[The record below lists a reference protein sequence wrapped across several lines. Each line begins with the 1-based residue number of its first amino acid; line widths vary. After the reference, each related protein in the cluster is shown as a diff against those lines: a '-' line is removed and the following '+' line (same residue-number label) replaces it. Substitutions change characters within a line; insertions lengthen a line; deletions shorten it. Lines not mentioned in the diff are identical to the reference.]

1 MIYGKEAMSLT
12 SFFIRKAVAPLW
24 AYHERSPYLKISR
37 DLKVHEQISLDER
50 LSRQWDQLVK
60 MVGHAWA
67 KCPYYRCRFGQTG
80 FQPGMLKSWEDLKRL
95 PILTKDDI
103 RENTATMIAQGE
115 KEENLIPRK
124 TSGSTGVSLN
134 FYVKD
139 SEFQFKRGVTLY
151 RDEWTGWKL
160 GDWRAMVWGNP
171 TYLVNW
177 RSRIRNNLLERM
189 FSLDTLKMNEAMM
202 HDFSKK
208 IMTKKPTLLFGHAH
222 SLYLFAD
229 YCKKQ
234 DYPLYPFKGILSTAM
249 VLHDHE
255 RTLCEEVFRTRVFNR
270 YGCEEVSLIASE
282 CELHDGLHIN
292 TDNLIVEILKD
303 GREAEPGEEGQL
315 VITDLTNLAMPF
327 LRYQMGDLAVPSS
340 KRCPCG
346 RTYPLLER
354 LAGRVADYLLT
365 PEGEWV
371 SGISLTENF
380 ATLIPGLKQIQII
393 QNQRERILLRM
404 VKGEEFG
411 ESSLE
416 EIKRLIKNRFGP
428 RMDYTLEFV
437 ERLFPEPSGKYRFS
451 ICNLHD

>member
-1 MIYGKEAMSLT
+1 MSLAP
-12 SFFIRKAVAPLW
+12 FFIRRAIAPLW
-24 AYHERSPYLKISR
+24 AYHERSPYLRICR
-37 DLKVHEQISLDER
+37 DLKAHERISLDER
-50 LSRQWDQLVK
+50 LSRQWVQLVE

-67 KCPYYRCRFGQTG
+67 KCPYYRRRFGETG
-80 FQPGMLKSWEDLKRL
+80 FEPAMLKGWEDLKRL

-103 RENTATMIAQGE
+103 RENTASMIAQGE
-115 KEENLIPRK
+115 KKEDLIPRK

-171 TYLVNW
+171 AYLENW
-177 RSRIRNNLLERM
+177 RSRIRNRFLERM
-189 FSLDTLKMNEAMM
+189 FSLDTLKMDKEMM
-202 HDFSKK
+202 RNFSEEVISKK
-208 IMTKKPTLLFGHAH
+208 PSLLFGHAH

-229 YCKKQ
+229 FWKKQ
-234 DYPLYPFKGILSTAM
+234 GYPLSPFKGILSTAM

-255 RTLCEEVFRTRVFNR
+255 RALCEEVFQTKVFNR

-282 CELHDGLHIN
+282 CERHEGLHIN

-303 GREAEPGEEGQL
+303 GREAEPGEEGRL
-315 VITDLTNLAMPF
+315 IITDLSNRVMPF
-327 LRYQMGDLAVPSS
+327 IRYQVGDLAVPSG
-340 KRCPCG
+340 KRCSCG

-393 QNQRERILLRM
+393 QDHRERIVLRM
-404 VKGEEFG
+404 VKGEKFG
-411 ESSLE
+411 EASLE
-416 EIKRLIKNRFGP
+416 EIKRLVKKRFGP
-428 RMDYTLEFV
+428 RMEYALEFV
-437 ERLFPEPSGKYRFS
+437 ERLSPEPSGKYRFS
-451 ICNLHD
+451 ICNLHE